1 MRDTQRKA
9 LKTRPPQRFPQG
21 GGARKNSKT
30 MKEEKI
36 IEKLKSVDENIDRMS
51 DKIVDLSNAVERVNQ
66 KSQLL
71 AAQKNILFTG
81 KR

>member
-1 MRDTQRKA
+1 
-9 LKTRPPQRFPQG
+9 
-21 GGARKNSKT
+21 
-30 MKEEKI
+30 
-36 IEKLKSVDENIDRMS
+36 VDENIDRMS

-66 KSQLL
+66 KSQRL